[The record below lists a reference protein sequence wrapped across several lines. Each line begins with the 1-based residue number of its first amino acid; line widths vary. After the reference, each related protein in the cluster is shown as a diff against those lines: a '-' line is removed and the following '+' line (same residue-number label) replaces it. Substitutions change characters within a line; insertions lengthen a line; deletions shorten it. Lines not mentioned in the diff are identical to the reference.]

1 MGVLRGVSLIS
12 FGGILRNGSRTG
24 LMGLTDTEIKKS
36 RPAEAPYRL
45 KDAGGMY
52 LIVSPA
58 GGKLWRWKYRFEG
71 KES

>member
-1 MGVLRGVSLIS
+1 
-12 FGGILRNGSRTG
+12 
-24 LMGLTDTEIKKS
+24 MGLTDTEIKKS